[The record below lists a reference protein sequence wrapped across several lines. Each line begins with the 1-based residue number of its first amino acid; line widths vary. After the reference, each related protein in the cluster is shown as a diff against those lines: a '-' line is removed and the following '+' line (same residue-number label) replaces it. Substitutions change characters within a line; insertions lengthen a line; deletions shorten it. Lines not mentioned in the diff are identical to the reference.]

1 MNTALGL
8 LAATALVT
16 WLSLLVASLIRA
28 SAWTPQGMKL
38 AFGNRDDLPPATPL
52 AGRAQ
57 RCAANTLENFVLFA
71 ALVLAAQLKGADAGQ
86 VLLGA
91 KLFFWARLAY
101 IPVYYAGIAYLR
113 TGVWL
118 VGVAGMGLVL
128 LTLL

>member
-1 MNTALGL
+1 MNTVLGL
-8 LAATALVT
+8 LAASALMT
-16 WLSLLVASLIRA
+16 WLSLLLASLIR
-28 SAWTPQGMKL
+28 STAWTPHGLML
-38 AFGNRDDLPPATPL
+38 ALGNRDDLPPATPL

-71 ALVLAAQLKGADAGQ
+71 VLVLAAQLKGADAAQ
-86 VLLGA
+86 VLWGA

-101 IPVYYAGIAYLR
+101 IPIYYAGISFLR

-118 VGVAGMGLVL
+118 VGVVGMGLVL

>member
-8 LAATALVT
+8 LAAAALVT
-16 WLSLLVASLIRA
+16 WVSLLLASLIRA
-28 SAWTPQGMKL
+28 SAWTPQGLKL

-71 ALVLAAQLKGADAGQ
+71 ALVLAAQLKGVDAAQ

-118 VGVAGMGLVL
+118 VGVAGMGLILPIL
-128 LTLL
+128 L